1 MRRSAL
7 AVAVLA
13 LAALPVTTTAHAAAG
28 PSVRWAH
35 SATGDLGTLEVSASA
50 DAGIASLRA
59 YVVSYAT
66 GQDVAVV
73 DEFVLHSGTAVD
85 GVWRTPAPLQLDQL
99 GGYRVDVE
107 ATDAAGVS
115 TPRAQ
120 EGSLSYYVDTT
131 LTFLS
136 DDPTATYARRSVDV
150 HGVLT
155 GRWPA
160 TREVKPIAN
169 AAVDLS
175 NGYGGHYVDAI
186 TAADGSYRAT
196 LPMDQDAFYE
206 DQGFVQATFHSRDG
220 MLGAG
225 THAIDVTLTRSPST
239 ITTRV
244 EPRRIDRG
252 EEAVLSGRVTWEA
265 PGGRQP
271 AAGQPVHVWFCYSY
285 QTVCQTFVGTATTD
299 ADGRFHL
306 PTTPPATG
314 KFELFAPF
322 EDIFIATG
330 TTTRDIVVYQ
340 PAAFTAFTAV
350 RDTSGAVT
358 ASGRLRFDGGSTPYP
373 IPVEIQ
379 FRAAGTDTWT
389 TVATVPNAEYASSG
403 EHAFSA
409 TVPNQPSGAWR
420 ARYPGLT
427 DHYRPLLSERVRVV

>member
-28 PSVRWAH
+28 PNIRWAH
-35 SATGDLGTLEVSASA
+35 SATGDLGTLEISATA

-73 DEFVLHSGTAVD
+73 DEFVLHSGTAAD
-85 GVWRTPAPLQLDQL
+85 GVWHTPAPLRLDQL

-120 EGSLSYYVDTT
+120 EGALSYYVDTT
-131 LTFLS
+131 LTFVS

-150 HGVLT
+150 HGALT

-169 AAVDLS
+169 AAIALS
-175 NGYGGHYVDAI
+175 NVYGGHRVEAT
-186 TAADGSYRAT
+186 TAADGSYRVT

-206 DQGFVQATFHSRDG
+206 DIGFVEATFHSRDG
-220 MLGAG
+220 MLRAG
-225 THAIDVTLTRSPST
+225 THTITVTPTPSPST

-244 EPRRIDRG
+244 EPGRVDRG
-252 EEAVLSGRVTWEA
+252 EETVLSGRVTWEA
-265 PGGRQP
+265 TGGRQP
-271 AAGQPVHVWFCYSY
+271 AAGQPVHVWFCYYY
-285 QTVCQTFVGTATTD
+285 QTVCHTFLGTATTD
-299 ADGRFHL
+299 ADGRFRL

-314 KFELFAPF
+314 KFEVFSPF
-322 EDIFIATG
+322 EDIFISTGAT
-330 TTTRDIVVYQ
+330 TADVVVYQ
-340 PAAFTAFTAV
+340 PVEFAAFTAA
-350 RDTSGAVT
+350 RDASGAVT
-358 ASGRLRFDGGSTPYP
+358 ASGLLRFGASTPYP

-389 TVATVPNAEYASSG
+389 TVATVPNAEYHSSG
-403 EHAFSA
+403 GYAFSA
-409 TVPNQPSGAWR
+409 TVPDQPAGLWR
-420 ARYPGLT
+420 ARYPGRA
-427 DHYRPLLSERVRVV
+427 DHYRPLLSERVRVA

>member
-13 LAALPVTTTAHAAAG
+13 LAALPVTTTTGHAAAG
-28 PSVRWAH
+28 PDVRWAH
-35 SATGDLGTLEVSASA
+35 SATGDLGTLEVSATA

-73 DEFVLHSGTAVD
+73 DEFVLHSGTTTD
-85 GVWRTPAPLQLDQL
+85 GLWRTPAPLRLDQF

-115 TPRAQ
+115 IPRAQ
-120 EGSLSYYVDTT
+120 EGSLSYYISTT

-160 TREVKPIAN
+160 TREVRPIADAAIALGN
-169 AAVDLS
+169 A
-175 NGYGGHYVDAI
+175 YGGYTTEAI

-206 DQGFVQATFHSRDG
+206 DFGFVDATFHSRDG

-225 THAIDVTLTRSPST
+225 THTINVTPTPSPST

-252 EEAVLSGRVTWEA
+252 EETVLSGRVTWES
-265 PGGRQP
+265 PSGRQA
-271 AAGQPVHVWFCYSY
+271 AAGQPVHVWFCYYY
-285 QTVCQTFVGTATTD
+285 QTVCHTFMGTATTD
-299 ADGRFHL
+299 ADGRFRL

-314 KFELFAPF
+314 KFEVFSPS
-322 EDIFIATG
+322 EDIFVTTGAT
-330 TTTRDIVVYQ
+330 TADVVVHQ
-340 PAAFTAFTAV
+340 PAQFTAFTAA
-350 RDTSGAVT
+350 RDASGAVT
-358 ASGRLRFDGGSTPYP
+358 ASGRLRFGDSTPYP

-389 TVATVPNAEYASSG
+389 TVATVPNAEYDSSG
-403 EHAFSA
+403 DHAFSA
-409 TVPNQPSGAWR
+409 TVPSRPAGVWR

-427 DHYRPLLSERVRVV
+427 DHYRPLLSERVRVA

>member
-28 PSVRWAH
+28 PSVRWAS
-35 SATGDLGTLEVSASA
+35 SATGDLGTLEISATA

-73 DEFVLHSGTAVD
+73 DEFALHSGTATD
-85 GVWRTPAPLQLDQL
+85 GVWRTPAPLRLDQL

-120 EGSLSYYVDTT
+120 EGSLAYYVDTT

-136 DDPTATYARRSVDV
+136 DDPTVTYARRSVDV

-169 AAVDLS
+169 AAIDLS
-175 NGYGGHYVDAI
+175 NVYGGHYAQAI
-186 TAADGSYRAT
+186 TAADGSYQAS
-196 LPMDQDAFYE
+196 LPMDQNAFYE
-206 DQGFVQATFHSRDG
+206 DFGSVDAGFQGGDG
-220 MLGAG
+220 VLGAG
-225 THAIDVTLTRSPST
+225 THTILVTLTPSPSA
-239 ITTRV
+239 ITARV
-244 EPRRIDRG
+244 EPRRIDLG
-252 EEAVLSGRVTWEA
+252 EETVLSGRVTWEA

-271 AAGQPVHVWFCYSY
+271 AAAGQPVHVWYCYSY
-285 QTVCQTFVGTATTD
+285 PICHTFLGTVTTD
-299 ADGRFHL
+299 ADGRFQL

-314 KFELFAPF
+314 KFEVFSPF
-322 EDIFIATG
+322 EDVFVSTG
-330 TTTRDIVVYQ
+330 VTTTDVVVYQ
-340 PAAFTAFTAV
+340 PVEFTAFTAA
-350 RDTSGAVT
+350 RDASGAVT
-358 ASGRLRFDGGSTPYP
+358 ASGRLLFGGGTPYP
-373 IPVEIQ
+373 IPVEVQ

-389 TVATVPNAEYASSG
+389 TVATVPNAGYDSTG
-403 EHAFSA
+403 GYAFSA
-409 TVPNQPSGAWR
+409 TVPNQPTGVWR

-427 DHYRPLLSERVRVV
+427 DQYRPLLSDRVRVA